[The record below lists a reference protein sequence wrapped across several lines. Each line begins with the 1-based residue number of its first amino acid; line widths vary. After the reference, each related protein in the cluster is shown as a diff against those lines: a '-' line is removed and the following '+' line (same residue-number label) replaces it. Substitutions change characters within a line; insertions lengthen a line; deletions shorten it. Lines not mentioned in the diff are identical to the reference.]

1 MRYAW
6 SFLIAN
12 NPLLLSKS
20 PLCLQGKSKENPI
33 TLLESDKDDEDDK
46 EEELTIVEGSPMKVL
61 SQPKYR

>member
-12 NPLLLSKS
+12 IPQILCKS

-33 TLLESDKDDEDDK
+33 TFSESDEDDK
-46 EEELTIVEGSPMKVL
+46 EEELTIVEGSPIKVL
-61 SQPKYR
+61 SQLKYR